1 MKSARISLALAA
13 ITVFALGCKSEEVA
27 PVYQAV
33 AVTTRDISV
42 TAQAA
47 GAILPDTVVEVKSKA
62 SGEIIDFPVETGQV
76 VQRGQ
81 LLARIDRR
89 VPQNRY
95 NQAEAQLE
103 VAEARQRN
111 AEAQN
116 RRAQELFKAQAITEQ
131 EMESSTLEVANA
143 RAAVISARTELETA
157 KIALDDT
164 EVRAPIAGTIIAKN
178 VERGAVITAP
188 GGDVGGGTTLLRMA
202 DLSLVQVKTFV
213 DETDIG
219 KLRAGMPA
227 DVTVEAFA
235 NRPFRG
241 EVLKIEPQAD
251 TIQNVTMFPVLV
263 RIPNRDGL
271 LRPGMTAE
279 VNIAVGNATQV
290 LAVPNA
296 ALRTERDAPS
306 AASVL
311 GIDQADLQQMLQASR
326 EAQSTQPPAGD
337 TTAQQ
342 SLAGAAPA
350 AGGNDRERM
359 QAIVAKMRSG
369 ATLTAEEQ
377 ALMQQAR
384 ARMGNGG
391 GQGGGMRNGNSGQ
404 DALFGGRYIVFAL
417 RDGKA
422 TAVYVTTG
430 ITDLDWSE
438 VKSGLT
444 EQDSVLLLPSASLI
458 QSQQSLQERMSRN
471 SGLPGQGTN
480 R

>member
-1 MKSARISLALAA
+1 MNAVRWSVALASLALVATA
-13 ITVFALGCKSEEVA
+13 CKEKETG

-33 AVTTRDISV
+33 AVQTRDIEV

-47 GAILPDTVVEVKSKA
+47 GAVLPDTVVEVKSKA
-62 SGEIIDFPVETGQV
+62 SGEILEFSVETGQV

-89 VPQNRY
+89 IPQNRY
-95 NQAEAQLE
+95 EQAQAQYE
-103 VAEARQRN
+103 VAQARLRN

-116 RRAQELFKAQAITEQ
+116 RRARELYEAKAITEQ
-131 EMESSTLEVANA
+131 EMETAALELANA
-143 RAAVISARTELETA
+143 NASLISARTEAENA
-157 KIALDDT
+157 KISLDDT
-164 EVRAPIAGTIIAKN
+164 EVRAPITGTIIAKN

-188 GGDVGGGTTLLRMA
+188 GGDVGGGTVLLKMA

-219 KLRAGMPA
+219 KLRPGMPA
-227 DVTVEAFA
+227 DVTVEAFP

-241 EVLKIEPQAD
+241 ELIKIEPQAD

-263 RIPNRDGL
+263 RINNRDGL
-271 LRPGMTAE
+271 LKPGMNAE
-279 VNIAVGNATQV
+279 VNVSVGSAEGV

-296 ALRTERDAPS
+296 ALRTERDAGS
-306 AASVL
+306 AAGVL
-311 GIDQADLQQMLQASR
+311 GISEQEMRDMLAS
-326 EAQSTQPPAGD
+326 STAGP
-337 TTAQQ
+337 
-342 SLAGAAPA
+342 AAPGDSSGSSA
-350 AGGNDRERM
+350 LPANGGSDRERM
-359 QAIVAKMRSG
+359 QAVFAKMRSG

-384 ARMGNGG
+384 SQMGGNGRG
-391 GQGGGMRNGNSGQ
+391 GAQRGGQ
-404 DALFGGRYIVFAL
+404 DAMFGGRYIVFAL
-417 RDGKA
+417 RDGRP
-422 TAVYVTTG
+422 TPVYVTTG

-444 EQDSVLLLPSASLI
+444 PQDSVLLLPSASLLE
-458 QSQQSLQERMSRN
+458 SQQGLQERMSRN
-471 SGLPGQGTN
+471 SGLPGQTP